1 MISVCTVGVLVPVCP
16 AIAIFSSNLTIF
28 IGREELRNT
37 VDGPKLAQIDS
48 FSDKSLNKIKIKNPT
63 LSAVRVLVDY
73 KEKPFFSGLVK
84 SVEDNY
90 YNMVKSIVRRRQRVT
105 FIVQLLPNKR
115 MRMTRRK
122 KR

>member
-1 MISVCTVGVLVPVCP
+1 MNLDHSYTFVPFEFVVP
-16 AIAIFSSNLTIF
+16 IQSETDKSHPS
-28 IGREELRNT
+28 RYR
-37 VDGPKLAQIDS
+37 

-63 LSAVRVLVDY
+63 LSAVLVDY
-73 KEKPFFSGLVK
+73 KEKPFFSGLVN